1 MTVVLSEDYMPT
13 INLNRPAIDAGQI
26 SAADLEA
33 ARQHSTDRVLHLC
46 RVHIAGRDTCSGQ
59 CETGAGCDCTPLQ
72 PAGLDYQGRHE
83 TRRFG
88 QQAEFVDTIATDYST
103 LDDCA
108 PEGGKHAEP
117 APSAQKKRDVNGARI
132 GFVLLLLSATTVVGV
147 IVGAIYARRPIAWP
161 LG

>member
-1 MTVVLSEDYMPT
+1 MTV
-13 INLNRPAIDAGQI
+13 NLNRPPIVIGQI
-26 SAADLEA
+26 SAEDLA
-33 ARQHSTDRVLHLC
+33 ATRQHSTGNVWLMPRRVQ
-46 RVHIAGRDTCSGQ
+46 IAGRDTCTGR
-59 CETGAGCDCTPLQ
+59 CETHAGCDCQQLQ
-72 PAGLDYQGRHE
+72 AAGLDQQGRYR

-88 QQAEFVDTIATDYST
+88 QQAEFVDTTPTDFGA

-117 APSAQKKRDVNGARI
+117 VPSAQKKRDVNGARI

-147 IVGAIYARRPIAWP
+147 IFGAIYARWPIAWP

>member
-1 MTVVLSEDYMPT
+1 MV
-13 INLNRPAIDAGQI
+13 NLQDTPSAGLI
-26 SAADLEA
+26 SSADLD
-33 ARQHSTDRVLHLC
+33 RSTNPGNVWLMPRRGV
-46 RVHIAGRDTCSGQ
+46 VAGRDTCTGR
-59 CETGAGCDCTPLQ
+59 CETHAGCDCQQLQ
-72 PAGLDYQGRHE
+72 AAGLDQQGRYR

-88 QQAEFVDTIATDYST
+88 QQAEFVDTTPTDFGA

-147 IVGAIYARRPIAWP
+147 ISAAVLARWPLAWP